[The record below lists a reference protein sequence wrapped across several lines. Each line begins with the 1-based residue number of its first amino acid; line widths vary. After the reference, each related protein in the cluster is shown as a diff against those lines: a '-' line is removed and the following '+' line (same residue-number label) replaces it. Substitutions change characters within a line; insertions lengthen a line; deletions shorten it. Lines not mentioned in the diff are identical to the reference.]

1 MIQPGTSMQP
11 PRLSSPPGFAYL
23 LAILTGP
30 WALLPYL
37 RRLPAGFRY
46 ALALASVAPLPAA
59 VFLPYNWLLVSLLL
73 IAWNLTWGFAALI
86 VVPLERPEAPAVAP
100 NRRLKTALAL
110 TVAGLP
116 AAVLLASMEQW
127 LSDLLWSGFYPVN
140 ASVDTISTD
149 LGAVWFG
156 FGLVLFFS
164 ALQASKDAGAWKP
177 SRLLMLIGLVTGAH
191 VFVYQLQLLLVAIP
205 LWQVQ
210 ELAIFPSW
218 IDRTRQI
225 LYFVLWF
232 AAVPPLVHACM
243 GRDRR
248 NLAVTYGLGLLSI
261 GLAMLSL
268 AVVSGLPINYALLA
282 GQQYEKSGTPK
293 LAIPWYSRALTWS
306 RSDNLKSYLQFHV
319 AMLHR
324 KTGDMTEAKEAFIRV
339 LIKYFHDSR
348 VLREAHEFR
357 DRLEKSSDST
367 LKRVVIPGVEARTEY
382 KAAYCVP
389 NSLGLVLNFW
399 GDHTG
404 AKRIGA
410 QITQLDHGSLIT
422 DEVFFSETRGFTSLV
437 LPLRSLDDI
446 FKLIDR
452 GFPVLAFIPGHV
464 IAIFGYDKVLQ
475 TLVTYDV
482 NTYDI
487 WDDQRWSEFSQDW
500 SHMYNTIGVVAPKSK
515 LPELKEAL
523 GKNIEEQNEA
533 YLQFLIAKVDGED
546 PDRAVRHMGR
556 AAGHGFFF
564 ADWEYQYLIG
574 HRPLP
579 AVADSS
585 IARFMMGQD
594 VYESQILE
602 YLRSL
607 YQRGDYA
614 KAIAFIERYRKENR
628 LSTAMA
634 TLLAGCYHRSGDEDM
649 AGEVLLGYLDLD
661 DQEPVTLGF
670 LLEQPYVQ
678 EDPETARRI
687 SLKLLTTEA
696 SVPGSVA
703 SLAFRTWRKNTVVDF
718 RNIDEAMAVMENYL
732 DKWNPYDRLAIKE
745 LVDAFALKKFRSDDE
760 FNKQS
765 WEKKIRSFR
774 NRLEAGP
781 EAMTV
786 TASAEPKAAK
796 KAKRA
801 RGAKKS

>member
-1 MIQPGTSMQP
+1 MIKAGPHSP
-11 PRLSSPPGFAYL
+11 ALPSPPGFAYL
-23 LAILTGP
+23 LSILVGP

-37 RRLPAGFRY
+37 SRLPPVFRY
-46 ALALASVAPLPAA
+46 AIVLASLAPLPAA
-59 VFLPYNWLLVSLLL
+59 VFLPYNWLLLSVLLL
-73 IAWNLTWGFAALI
+73 AWNLAWGFSALV
-86 VVPLERPEAPAVAP
+86 VVPLDRAAPSAVAP

-140 ASVDTISTD
+140 ASVDTISSD

-164 ALQASKDAGAWKP
+164 ALQSAKDGGPWKP
-177 SRLLMLIGLVTGAH
+177 SRLIALLLLVTGAH
-191 VFVYQLQLLLVAIP
+191 VFVYQLHLLLVAIP
-205 LWQVQ
+205 LWQLQ
-210 ELAIFPSW
+210 ELSIFSPW

-225 LYFVLWF
+225 LFFVLWF

-243 GRDRR
+243 GRLRSLR

-261 GLAMLSL
+261 GLAMASL
-268 AVVSGLPINYALLA
+268 AVVSGLPINYALLM
-282 GQQYEKSGTPK
+282 GQHYEKSGTPK

-324 KTGDMTEAKEAFIRV
+324 KTGNMLEAKEAFIRV

-357 DRLEKSSDST
+357 DRLEKSADPA
-367 LKRVVIPGVEARTEY
+367 LKRVVISGVEARTEY

-410 QITQLDHGSLIT
+410 EITQLDHGSLIT
-422 DEVFFSETRGFTSLV
+422 DEVFFSETRGFASLV
-437 LPLRSLDDI
+437 LPLRTLDDV

-500 SHMYNTIGVVAPKSK
+500 SHMYNTLGIVAPKAK
-515 LPELKEAL
+515 LPELRAIL
-523 GKNIEEQNEA
+523 GKDIEGENEA

-546 PDRAVRHMGR
+546 PDRAVRHMGK

-564 ADWEYQYLIG
+564 ADWEYEYMIG
-574 HRPLP
+574 RRPLP
-579 AVADSS
+579 AVADSA

-628 LSTAMA
+628 LSSGMA
-634 TLLAGCYHRSGDEDM
+634 TLLAGCYHRLGDEDK

-687 SLKLLTTEA
+687 SLKLLTSEA

-745 LVDAFALKKFRSDDE
+745 LVDAFGLKKFRPDDE
-760 FNKQS
+760 FNRQS

-774 NRLEAGP
+774 NRLESGP
-781 EAMTV
+781 
-786 TASAEPKAAK
+786 
-796 KAKRA
+796 
-801 RGAKKS
+801 